1 MQHDLPNPED
11 SLAAIRPYSRVA
23 ILGGGSWGTA
33 IAAIAR
39 RAGRETAI
47 WARDPAIA
55 RDINDNARNEKYL
68 PGIPLPEGIS
78 AYTDLAGAVRDA
90 EAIFLVTPSHSIR
103 DMARQLNPLLHRL
116 TPIVVCAK
124 GIEAETGLLMSSIV
138 EEELPGHPVGALS
151 GPTFAAEAARG
162 DYTAATLAFDFKTI
176 DRINPEGSPAARL
189 AVSLGC
195 ESFRPDLSDDLV
207 GLETAGAMKN
217 VIAIACGMMT
227 GVGFAEN
234 TRAALIARGLGEI
247 QLVTLALGGR
257 TDTVLGMGGVG
268 DLTLTCN
275 SSTSRNMS
283 LGLQLGQGLARED
296 CFDGKPMVVE
306 GERNARSVHD
316 LAGRLNLRLPIC
328 DTVYRILHEGADL
341 RESFAALWSSPLE
354 AEPWAMSME
363 IPHPVSLEA

>member
-1 MQHDLPNPED
+1 MQHELPD
-11 SLAAIRPYSRVA
+11 AQDRRSSIRPYSRVA

-39 RAGRETAI
+39 RAGREVTI
-47 WARDPAIA
+47 WARDPDVA
-55 RDINDNARNEKYL
+55 RGINDSARNEKYL
-68 PGIPLPEGIS
+68 PGIPLPEGIA

-124 GIEAETGLLMSSIV
+124 GIEADTGLLMSSVV
-138 EEELPGHPVGALS
+138 EEELPGHAVGALS

-162 DYTAATLAFDFKTI
+162 DYTAATLAFDFRTI
-176 DRINPEGSPAARL
+176 DRIHPEHSPAARL

-195 ESFRPDLSDDLV
+195 ESFRPYLSDDLA

-217 VIAIACGMMT
+217 VVAIACGMMT

-234 TRAALIARGLGEI
+234 TRAALIARGLAEI

-275 SSTSRNMS
+275 SRTSRNMS
-283 LGLQLGQGLARED
+283 LGLQLGEGKARAA
-296 CFDGKPMVVE
+296 CFDGKPVVVE

-316 LAGRLNLRLPIC
+316 LARRLNLTLPVC

-341 RESFAALWSSPLE
+341 RESFAALWSRPLE
-354 AEPWAMSME
+354 AEPAAMSVE